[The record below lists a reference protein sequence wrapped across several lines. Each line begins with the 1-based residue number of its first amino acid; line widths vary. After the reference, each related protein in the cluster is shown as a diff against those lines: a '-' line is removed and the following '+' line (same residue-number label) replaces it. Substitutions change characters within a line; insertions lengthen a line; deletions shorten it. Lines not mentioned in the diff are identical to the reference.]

1 MLPDQNLVPPHLQ
14 AVQQRRIERI
24 TKSINA
30 VKERLTTEI
39 NYWENQ
45 AEKLKLEERAG
56 KPNTR
61 LNYDNARRRVD
72 ELKGRLFKRLEE
84 LEQERHLSPKPPM
97 VVGGTLIVPGGLLQR
112 LLGNPQVNTVINTR
126 EKERV
131 EKLAIEAVMAVERK
145 QGFESRDVSANR
157 CGYDIESRIP
167 DTGELHFIVVK
178 GRVRGAS
185 TVTITK
191 NQIITALNKPND
203 FILALVEVPES
214 TQLSNNNC
222 TVRYIYRRFPRHS
235 GFAVTSMN
243 FGWQQLWNLGK
254 EM

>member
-1 MLPDQNLVPPHLQ
+1 
-14 AVQQRRIERI
+14 
-24 TKSINA
+24 
-30 VKERLTTEI
+30 
-39 NYWENQ
+39 
-45 AEKLKLEERAG
+45 
-56 KPNTR
+56 
-61 LNYDNARRRVD
+61 
-72 ELKGRLFKRLEE
+72 
-84 LEQERHLSPKPPM
+84 M